1 MIFFYLKW
9 EINIIFITI
18 LNYLFNLIEFK
29 ERRGFRLFEWL
40 SQFSPVMQALIGTL
54 FTWSVTAL
62 GASLVFFFKKIN
74 QNTLNAMLGFAAG
87 VMTAASFWSLLAPG
101 IEMAEELGQTPW
113 LTAVV
118 GFLGGGL
125 FLLVVDKLLPH
136 LHPGM
141 KTSDAEGI
149 KTNWQRSILL
159 VLAITLHNIPEGLA
173 VGVAFGAVAYGLP
186 SASLAGAVAL
196 AIGIGIQNFPEGA
209 AVSIPLRR
217 EGFSRR
223 KAFFYGQASG
233 VVEPI
238 AGVLGAFAVI
248 AMRPIL
254 PYALAFA
261 AGAMMY
267 VVVEELIPE
276 GQKKGAGIHS
286 DITTIGYMVGFAVM
300 MVLDVALG

>member
-1 MIFFYLKW
+1 MG
-9 EINIIFITI
+9 INHND
-18 LNYLFNLIEFK
+18 LLVRRNYMLD
-29 ERRGFRLFEWL
+29 WL
-40 SQFSPVMQALIGTL
+40 SQFSPVMQAFIATI
-54 FTWSVTAL
+54 FTWLVTAL

-74 QNTLNAMLGFAAG
+74 QNSLNAMLGFAAG

-101 IEMAEELGQTPW
+101 LEMAEELGQTPW
-113 LTAVV
+113 LTAAI

-125 FLLVVDKLLPH
+125 FLLLVDKLLPH

-141 KTSDAEGI
+141 KTQDAEGI
-149 KTNWQRSILL
+149 KTNWQRSVLL

-196 AIGIGIQNFPEGA
+196 AIGIGLQNFPEGA

-217 EGFSRR
+217 EGLSRK
-223 KAFFYGQASG
+223 KAFLYGQASG
-233 VVEPI
+233 IVEPI
-238 AGVLGAFAVI
+238 SGVLGALAVI
-248 AMRPIL
+248 SMRPIL

-276 GQKKGAGIHS
+276 GQKKEKGVHS
-286 DITTIGYMVGFAVM
+286 DITTIGYMLGFAVM
-300 MVLDVALG
+300 MILDVALG